1 MAQIQ
6 GFALFDTTLG
16 WAGIAWGEMG
26 LARVQLPDASAADT
40 RARMQRLCVGVAER
54 APPPEVQAVVAGV
67 TRLLAD
73 GTGDLSRVRLDW
85 SEVPDFHRRVYEIAL
100 AIPPGRTL
108 SYGDIALR
116 LGDVALSRAVGQ
128 ALGRNPFAP
137 VVPCHRV
144 LGAGGKMTGF
154 SASGGVTTK
163 QRKLLIENARLGSE
177 PDLFDRW
184 RC

>member
-6 GFALFDTTLG
+6 GLALFDTALG
-16 WAGIAWGEMG
+16 WAGIAWGEAG
-26 LARVQLPDASAADT
+26 IARVQLPDASAADT
-40 RARMQRLCVGVAER
+40 RARMRRLCVGVPER
-54 APPPEVQAVVAGV
+54 EPPPEVQAVVDGV
-67 TRLLAD
+67 TRLLAE
-73 GTGDLSRVRLDW
+73 GSGDLSQVRLDW
-85 SEVPDFHRRVYEIAL
+85 SAVPDFHRRVYEIAL

-108 SYGDIALR
+108 SYGDIAMR

-163 QRKLLIENARLGSE
+163 QRMLLIENARLGSE
-177 PDLFDRW
+177 PDLFDR
-184 RC
+184 